1 MIDRPALNTRYCLQ
15 ELVALECMLEKQ
27 REEKKAF
34 EERMRSEKEALDRL
48 TSELAGETWDH
59 FPVQFSI
66 HKWSCNIMGRRG
78 LRNSSIEKWCQVLI
92 FCLIFDVFVYFS
104 RR

>member
-1 MIDRPALNTRYCLQ
+1 
-15 ELVALECMLEKQ
+15 MLEKQ

-34 EERMRSEKEALDRL
+34 EERVRSEKEALDRL

-66 HKWSCNIMGRRG
+66 HKWSCNITGRRG
-78 LRNSSIEKWCQVLI
+78 LRNLRIENGAKCS
-92 FCLIFDVFVYFS
+92 FFASIFDVFVYFS